1 MGASPTALGDHHG
14 DWMLVK
20 VEKGA
25 DPPAPWMR
33 LGLLTVFWVGLGLFV
48 GTVQFFGTRANP
60 DAPTWIQTS
69 AFPLLGGVLW
79 IPLTLAIL
87 WVGRHRPPFILDP
100 EFRIHFPNAVLQGIG
115 SLGIGV
121 LFNAV
126 FFGILLAAG
135 SIPAPEYTD
144 LVTDT
149 ALGFVHLNAGVYWAI
164 VFLAQMPRVLAVL
177 AEARRRAEE
186 PDVFEET
193 LTVRS
198 GTQSILVR
206 VSDIRWIE
214 GAGDYVRLHLG
225 IANHLH
231 SERLKRLEARLDP
244 HRFVRVHRSAI
255 VNVSAVRKLRH
266 LGHGDYEAVLEGGS
280 TVRVS
285 RTRRSQLARVLDR
298 REVGEVDPGQEG

>member
-1 MGASPTALGDHHG
+1 MG
-14 DWMLVK
+14 M
-20 VEKGA
+20 
-25 DPPAPWMR
+25 
-33 LGLLTVFWVGLGLFV
+33 
-48 GTVQFFGTRANP
+48 
-60 DAPTWIQTS
+60 
-69 AFPLLGGVLW
+69 
-79 IPLTLAIL
+79 
-87 WVGRHRPPFILDP
+87 
-100 EFRIHFPNAVLQGIG
+100 GI
-115 SLGIGV
+115 

-126 FFGILLAAG
+126 FFGILLVAG
-135 SIPAPEYTD
+135 SIPALEYRE
-144 LVTDT
+144 LVTAA
-149 ALGFVHLNAGVYWAI
+149 ALSFLHLNAGVYWAVVI
-164 VFLAQMPRVLAVL
+164 TAQMPGVLAGL
-177 AEARRRAEE
+177 AEARRRAGES
-186 PDVFEET
+186 DAFEET

-285 RTRRSQLARVLDR
+285 RTRRSQLAQVLDR
-298 REVGEVDPGQEG
+298 REVGEADPDPGQEG